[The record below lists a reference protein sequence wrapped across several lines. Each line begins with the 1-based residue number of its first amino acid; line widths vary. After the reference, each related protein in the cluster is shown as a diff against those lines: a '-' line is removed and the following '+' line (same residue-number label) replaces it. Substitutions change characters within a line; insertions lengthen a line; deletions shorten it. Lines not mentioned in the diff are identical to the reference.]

1 MGLKEGKRKMK
12 KILLMAMVIGVLI
25 AGCAGP
31 HGGHGCMSTV
41 NNWYK
46 VERTRW
52 QTAIEFVDCS
62 KRVGMI
68 CNGVI
73 FEDCMIGKGYLWVDG
88 MENPRDANKPKIL
101 LQPSINTNVL
111 PNYRRGSDTGWGGK

>member
-1 MGLKEGKRKMK
+1 
-12 KILLMAMVIGVLI
+12 
-25 AGCAGP
+25 
-31 HGGHGCMSTV
+31 
-41 NNWYK
+41 
-46 VERTRW
+46 
-52 QTAIEFVDCS
+52 
-62 KRVGMI
+62 MI

-73 FEDCMIGKGYLWVDG
+73 FEDRMIGKGYFWVDG

>member
-1 MGLKEGKRKMK
+1 VEEMK
-12 KILLMAMVIGVLI
+12 KILLMAMVFGFLI
-25 AGCAGP
+25 SACAGP

-46 VERTRW
+46 IERTRW
-52 QTAIEFVDCS
+52 QTSLEFVDCT

-73 FEDCMIGKGYLWVDG
+73 FEDCMQRKGYIWVDG
-88 MENPRDANKPKIL
+88 TENPRDANKPKPIPVVDSPKGPRYL
-101 LQPSINTNVL
+101 GPGV
-111 PNYRRGSDTGWGGK
+111 DTGWGGK